1 MNLTEYRHLQAEKN
15 FLTRQLTELPPAA
28 TLTRKSNEARLC
40 SVESKLAASKPL
52 NLSPAS
58 ALLTFRGRP
67 VVGSR
72 GVFAEFGTKATGLFT
87 DAVNKV
93 AAAFVGPLSP
103 IGPIPNRDQSQL
115 LITNTAVGSFGFE
128 LEEHCQ
134 NELPFGD
141 DSPTRQALELTRNLL
156 QSTLGSD
163 EELADSASATDPR
176 AVDAVR
182 AFVEVLA
189 TNDAV
194 CALECGGKAF
204 RFDDVGEVR
213 KSLLRLSHDNLHES
227 ETKLHGEFQGVLPK
241 SRTFE
246 FRLSDSGEVIR
257 GKVGPSIVEPD
268 TLNAHLH
275 QPTTIT
281 VNEMRVGSGKPR
293 YVLTVF
299 PAWSGA

>member
-1 MNLTEYRHLQAEKN
+1 MNLTEYRHLQAEQS
-15 FLTRQLTELPPAA
+15 FLTRQLAELPASAA
-28 TLTRKSNEARLC
+28 LTRKSNESRLR
-40 SVESKLAASKPL
+40 SVESKLASSKIP
-52 NLSPAS
+52 NLTPAW
-58 ALLTFRGRP
+58 ARLTFRGRP
-67 VVGSR
+67 VVGSH
-72 GVFAEFGTKATGLFT
+72 GVFAEFGTKATSFFA
-87 DAVNKV
+87 DAVSKI
-93 AAAFVGPLSP
+93 AAALVGPLSAS
-103 IGPIPNRDQSQL
+103 GPIPNRDQSQL
-115 LITNTAVGSFGFE
+115 LITNTAIGSFGFE

-134 NELPFGD
+134 NQLPFGD
-141 DSPTRQALELTRNLL
+141 ESPAKQALELTRNLL

-176 AVDAVR
+176 AVEAVR

-189 TNDAV
+189 TNEAV

-204 RFDDVGEVR
+204 RFGDLGEVQ
-213 KSLLRLSHDNLHES
+213 KSLNRLSHDNLHEA

-257 GKVGPSIVEPD
+257 GKVGPAIVDPD
-268 TLNAHLH
+268 PLNAHLH

-293 YVLTVF
+293 YVLTV
-299 PAWSGA
+299 PPTWGSI